1 VTLRVYSWDG
11 GPPDVL
17 LLHGIGNYGRY
28 WDLFADAVAGR
39 LRLVAPDARGHGDS
53 GKPADGY
60 TVDEF
65 VADAVAILDAYG
77 VERTLLVGHSMGGS
91 HAIALAGVHPERV
104 LGLVVVDNSPEPLP
118 EGSERARRLS
128 LQRPER
134 FASAAEAEAYLR
146 RTSPGYSDAVYAN
159 RLRWLFDDRNGALT
173 WQSSANALRRIL
185 EARRG
190 VDDVWAAWRAVRCP
204 TLIVH
209 GTRSNV
215 LSVTVARRMAAE
227 RRETSLLHLE
237 TGHNVALEQPLEL
250 ADAVVEFARNLPAR
264 RVL

>member
-1 VTLRVYSWDG
+1 MTLRAYSWEG

-17 LLHGIGNYGRY
+17 LLHGIGHYGRY

-39 LRLVAPDARGHGDS
+39 LRLVAPDARGHGNS

-65 VADAVAILDAYG
+65 VGDAVAILDAYR

-91 HAIALAGVHPERV
+91 HAIALAGAHPERV

-146 RTSPGYSDAVYAN
+146 RTSPGYNDAVYAN
-159 RLRWLFDDRNGALT
+159 RLRWVFKNEGRELV
-173 WQSSANALRRIL
+173 WQSSSNALQRIMASRRT
-185 EARRG
+185 

-204 TLIVH
+204 TLVVR
-209 GTRSNV
+209 GSRSNV
-215 LSVTVARRMAAE
+215 LSATVA
-227 RRETSLLHLE
+227 
-237 TGHNVALEQPLEL
+237 
-250 ADAVVEFARNLPAR
+250 
-264 RVL
+264 